1 LLLFLNEHQLR
12 LSLTETQPHP
22 SGDKR
27 DLRSRIIS
35 AYSGIIRLYC
45 FIRFKIIHIRFL
57 EEIEQYLPS
66 QGDILDLGC
75 GFGLFALY
83 IAARKPNAR
92 VIGLDVNARRLQIA
106 RDAAAKLGIAN
117 VEFLHHDLRD
127 WRPTHA
133 KRIAGAYALDVFH
146 HVPVENGNRLLS
158 DLFEHLEAGG
168 RFLLKDIDT
177 TPRAMLWFT
186 YLLDVLMSPRDD
198 FHYRSA
204 SAWQAQLAASGFGP
218 IYLHHLW
225 DILPYPHILLIC
237 DKKKLDT
244 DKH

>member
-1 LLLFLNEHQLR
+1 MKLFL
-12 LSLTETQPHP
+12 SETQPTTA
-22 SGDKR
+22 GNR

-57 EEIEQYLPS
+57 EEIEQYLPD
-66 QGDILDLGC
+66 QGDLLDLGC

-83 IAARKPNAR
+83 IAARKPNAH
-92 VIGLDVNARRLQIA
+92 VIGLDVNAPRLQIA
-106 RDAAAKLGIAN
+106 RAAAAKLGITN
-117 VEFLHHDLRD
+117 VEFLHYDLRD
-127 WRPTHA
+127 WRPA
-133 KRIAGAYALDVFH
+133 AARKIAGAYALDVFH
-146 HVPVENGNRLLS
+146 HMPMASGDRLLG
-158 DLFEHLEAGG
+158 DLFEHIQPGG

-177 TPRAMLWFT
+177 QPRVMLWFT

-204 SAWQAQLAASGFGP
+204 GVWQAQLAASGFGP
-218 IYLHHLW
+218 VYVHHLW

-237 DKKKLDT
+237 EKKSDAEKRG
-244 DKH
+244 